1 MRENPMLYKVSRP
14 NGRWKYGFDSVES
27 AIRYASQVYRIT
39 GTVAAIESY
48 QKRK

>member
-1 MRENPMLYKVSRP
+1 MLYKVSRP

-27 AIRYASQVYRIT
+27 AVRYASKVYRIT
-39 GTVAAIESY
+39 GTVAAIELY